1 MSGKRASPVAA
12 AKEMISR
19 KRCPRP
25 RSAEWQGPRP
35 RSKQKWIPPAMAG
48 PAGCDKICAV
58 RIHVVVVEQGLAHT
72 EKEHAANRVI
82 SLARMARTCAS
93 ISHTARLRTPPPGRS
108 RPVAQKS
115 HARAQPNCE
124 LIHKVYFAVGSATN
138 PAASPRWRRSLRS
151 RASSGSGSGMRTD
164 SIKPPSGRRN
174 RYFHKTVRRPPAF
187 HNLQLRKDHLRGQGA
202 ANRGRKPVIPPTLAT
217 PSRCTAAKT
226 RAALARR
233 RHGRREL
240 RPGQAGQARAG

>member
-1 MSGKRASPVAA
+1 
-12 AKEMISR
+12 
-19 KRCPRP
+19 
-25 RSAEWQGPRP
+25 
-35 RSKQKWIPPAMAG
+35 
-48 PAGCDKICAV
+48 
-58 RIHVVVVEQGLAHT
+58 
-72 EKEHAANRVI
+72 
-82 SLARMARTCAS
+82 MARTCAS

-174 RYFHKTVRRPPAF
+174 RYFTKPSAARLRSTISNSGKITCAAKARRIEAES
-187 HNLQLRKDHLRGQGA
+187 QS
-202 ANRGRKPVIPPTLAT
+202 IPPTLAT

-226 RAALARR
+226 RAALAASTPWPPRAA
-233 RHGRREL
+233 
-240 RPGQAGQARAG
+240 PRAGRSSSRRLSGTCRHRTPGVRSRACNKSSGGASFSTT